1 MVGLLGIA
9 GRKAADELDA
19 FGRPKK
25 QTLANQLTQA
35 TPEDVLDLLGQN
47 PDYLKTIGFQGKD
60 TDRAAKSAMTRFGNA
75 LQNNPE
81 FLTTQQQILESPMV
95 YEFGPLAKRN
105 IIRPEDLE
113 GDIMIGHKG
122 DTTATDMS
130 LLSLAGYDLVPP
142 VISRGGFQY
151 PLSPLTPQ
159 GNYWASMLTAAKP
172 LRNKA
177 ALLRESEDADVTGM
191 YMAMGQEGSYF
202 NQAFADALFRFSQA
216 RNLPEASKKIFDE
229 KLRKVDGME
238 RWVGLDHPDA
248 YDQLMGRGDYPM
260 EGAGKLRSAFTKT
273 MGEASFRNQG
283 FFPLGILDNLFLD
296 PELQGAQLGDTGM
309 MMGRIGDDL
318 GLETNH
324 PSYDTPIM
332 GQALGGFQRSLPPRI
347 AFPDAYKILD
357 QELTKPKKGTPRLF
371 TEAEKI
377 DAIAKR
383 KDLFQ
388 KATPEWVDK
397 ASTWLEQNPRGTT
410 KALLAAIG
418 IPLAFQ
424 SEESEAGI
432 VAKLSQATQRG
443 NTLATAKASQ
453 DYLAKMGGQGRSI
466 DYGAGLGT
474 NAQQLGV
481 NDTFEPF
488 PREGFNPTYQSSA
501 DIPANSYGQLIST
514 NVLNVIPPEA
524 RKTAVLN
531 IGEILEPNGMAV
543 VQTRSASAVN
553 ELKKSKTAVPQ
564 DEPASYLT
572 KDGTYQKG
580 FTRDEL
586 VEYTRSILGD
596 GFEVLKIPAKDM
608 PNGSGVLI
616 RKLPTVAA
624 MGLGASLLFPSE
636 DTEAALPAYLRY
648 GIPSEMKSIALD
660 AMADVPRK
668 SKTSYTGWKK
678 ALNRAGV
685 KDDELKQ
692 MGFYNEFGHRQK
704 AQDISRQ
711 EVEDFLREKQYN
723 IREIVR
729 KNRDV
734 DASIEADPFGRGYE
748 VFSPSGHVFHGRYD
762 TIEEAEDAADQ
773 LSYRQDDTMHSSA
786 QLAPDLSTNYREI
799 ELLDG
804 PDADKLDAVNK
815 ELLEAKQEVADLMGV
830 SVTQIHN
837 TDLVRGPERPA
848 ILEKR
853 EKLMDR
859 VNQLEIEKRDLPAP
873 FLTPAHWD
881 EDANVLAHIRAADR
895 ELNDGSQTL
904 MVEEIQSDLH
914 QRGQTIGY
922 AKAGEAQKLFDQRDK
937 IVEKINVLDH
947 FDIYT
952 WGPQNAPQLMYRLDD
967 ATNGVSNESA
977 LDVLEE
983 LETLR
988 NEDYRGLTGRDYN
1001 DHKYELEQEEHRLW
1015 KAATKKETSAPDFP
1029 FKSSDK
1035 SSWYDLSFRRALLEA
1050 ADGNY
1055 DSISFTTADQ
1065 QVARWRDDD
1074 GLRNFYAKTLP
1085 NHINKWAKKYG
1096 VQLQKKQLDVTQDDY
1111 RVHVYDDDTYF
1122 VEDEYGNHVQDF
1134 DTLQEAEAFMAD
1146 NKMLEEV
1153 LTLPITKEMRD
1164 DINEKG
1170 MALFS
1175 DPLIGAGVVGT
1186 VTAGTAGLLPDD
1198 DKQQTTNVVYDDR
1211 DTRREQ
1217 SRQNL
1222 MDMLADDARQERGDS
1237 IRNIAA
1243 NVAALPIAIGE
1254 GVEQSLM
1261 DAISFIPEQFAKGGA
1276 ALVGG
1281 DTDAAGAAVRG
1292 LLSPEV
1298 EAFSPRTRMLRDKM
1312 AQNIAYNTGNVIDAL
1327 TPAAKAIYHGQGLVG
1342 PSIEDIVGSV
1352 KSGYQSLPEGYF
1364 KENVLPAAGYGALGV
1379 LGMLDF
1385 YRPKPKVSRPSNTNY
1400 FERLPVDAEYNVSDP
1415 LGLLQMAN

>member
-95 YEFGPLAKRN
+95 YEFGPLAQRN

-357 QELTKPKKGTPRLF
+357 KELTKPKKGTPRLF

-586 VEYTRSILGD
+586 VDYTRNILGD
-596 GFEVLKIPAKDM
+596 GFEVSKIPAKDM

-616 RKLPTVAA
+616 RKLPTIAA
-624 MGLGASLLFPSE
+624 MGMGASLLFPSE
-636 DTEAALPAYLRY
+636 DTQAA
-648 GIPSEMKSIALD
+648 PSVLKSIALD
-660 AMADVPRK
+660 AMAKVPRK
-668 SKTSYTGWKK
+668 SPTSYTGWKK
-678 ALNRAGV
+678 ALNRAGI

-692 MGFYNEFGHRQK
+692 MGFKREFEFRQR
-704 AQDISRQ
+704 AQDITRK
-711 EVEDFLREKQYN
+711 EVEDFLSENQYN
-723 IREIVR
+723 IREEVLGQKKEFGEVVFDPELR
-729 KNRDV
+729 LYNAV
-734 DASIEADPFGRGYE
+734 MPDAYYDQGFHTREQAEAYIARNPDITTEYE
-748 VFSPSGHVFHGRYD
+748 YAAYTHGGPM
-762 TIEEAEDAADQ
+762 
-773 LSYRQDDTMHSSA
+773 S
-786 QLAPDLSTNYREI
+786 NYREI
-799 ELLDG
+799 QLLDG
-804 PDADKLDAVNK
+804 PEADKYEALTKQINK
-815 ELLEAKQEVADLMGV
+815 LEG
-830 SVTQIHN
+830 
-837 TDLVRGPERPA
+837 
-848 ILEKR
+848 
-853 EKLMDR
+853 
-859 VNQLEIEKRDLPAP
+859 EIEDAAGLDRGYLKDALVEFDEASDFAKPFDRLQELRAERNSLPQPFLHRHYSGAENMLSHLRVSDRDL
-873 FLTPAHWD
+873 
-881 EDANVLAHIRAADR
+881 E
-895 ELNDGSQTL
+895 DGSSTL

-914 QRGQTIGY
+914 QRGQEFGY
-922 AKAGEAQKLFDQRDK
+922 VRPNELAEIEAQRSRVNSEMLKLNSGAVSLWAEENMPEVYKKAYTFDGSVTADESTALRK
-937 IVEKINVLDH
+937 KMVKA
-947 FDIYT
+947 FD
-952 WGPQNAPQLMYRLDD
+952 
-967 ATNGVSNESA
+967 
-977 LDVLEE
+977 
-983 LETLR
+983 
-988 NEDYRGLTGRDYN
+988 EDYKKRTGKDRD
-1001 DHKYELEQEEHRLW
+1001 EEFERL
-1015 KAATKKETSAPDFP
+1015 ADLRDNLKERQLRAMNAAPDMP
-1029 FKSSDK
+1029 FKTDDK
-1035 SSWYDLSFRRALLEA
+1035 SSWYDLSFKRALLEA
-1050 ADGNY
+1050 ADGDY
-1055 DSISFTTADQ
+1055 DNISFTLGKE
-1065 QVARWRDDD
+1065 QVRRYGESAE
-1074 GLRNFYAKTLP
+1074 GGVKKFYDVTLP

-1096 VQLQKKQLDVTQDDY
+1096 VKLQRKPLNVTNNELSIEE
-1111 RVHVYDDDTYF
+1111 YDDETYF
-1122 VEDEYGNHVQDF
+1122 VRDERGNAIEDF
-1134 DTLQEAEAFMAD
+1134 DTRSEAAD
-1146 NKMLEEV
+1146 YIKKNTNIDTV

-1175 DPLIGAGVVGT
+1175 DPLIQAGVYGSVA
-1186 VTAGTAGLLPDD
+1186 AGTTGLLPDD
-1198 DKQQTTNVVYDDR
+1198 DNQQTTNVVYDDR

-1217 SRQNL
+1217 STQSI
-1222 MDMLADDARQERGDS
+1222 MDMLAADAKQERIDNVK
-1237 IRNIAA
+1237 NIAA
-1243 NVAALPIAIGE
+1243 NVASLPAAINE
-1254 GVEQSLM
+1254 GVQEGLLE
-1261 DAISFIPEQFAKGGA
+1261 ALSFIPEQFAKAGA
-1276 ALVGG
+1276 SLTGG
-1281 DTDAAGAAVRG
+1281 DAEAAAARVRG
-1292 LLSPEV
+1292 FTNPVV
-1298 EAFSPRTRMLRDKM
+1298 EASSPRTRMLRDGM
-1312 AQNIAYNTGNVIDAL
+1312 SENIAYNTRNVIDAL
-1327 TPAAKAIYHGQGLVG
+1327 TPAAKAIYQSKGLIR
-1342 PSIEDIVGSV
+1342 PSLEEIVGGV
-1352 KSGYQSLPEGYF
+1352 KSGYQNLPEGYF
-1364 KENVLPAAGYGALGV
+1364 KDNVLPATGYGALGV
-1379 LGMLDF
+1379 LGLLDF
-1385 YRPKPKVSRPSNTNY
+1385 YRPKPKALTGELLDPAKPRRVPASNRVYNEPFTI
-1400 FERLPVDAEYNVSDP
+1400 DAEYDVLDP
-1415 LGLLQMAN
+1415 LGLMQMVN